1 MTAARVIDMAKSGR
15 FTPKQLVEMVKNLPA
30 TPSAGEPDEKEKALL
45 AWLDKN
51 PGLKGFVAWTPFD
64 HPKLGKAEIGGF
76 APYVAETPPPAMIDS
91 LCRLQIPWLLQLTTK
106 LPQIRF
112 LSEEVTSLGAG
123 VCKLDLYVENAGVLP
138 WPTAMGARNRQP
150 APVIILLEGKEM
162 QFLEGFPRTPLG
174 PLGGNQ
180 VKKLS
185 WILKADGKQ
194 EVTVTLDSPLFG
206 KSMKTIK
213 IGG

>member
-1 MTAARVIDMAKSGR
+1 
-15 FTPKQLVEMVKNLPA
+15 
-30 TPSAGEPDEKEKALL
+30 
-45 AWLDKN
+45 
-51 PGLKGFVAWTPFD
+51 
-64 HPKLGKAEIGGF
+64 
-76 APYVAETPPPAMIDS
+76 MIDS

-112 LSEEVTSLGAG
+112 LSEEVTPLGAG
-123 VCKLDLYVENAGVLP
+123 VYKLDLYVENAGILP

-150 APVIILLEGKEM
+150 APVVILLEGKEV

-185 WILKADGKQ
+185 WILKTDGKQ
-194 EVTVTLDSPLFG
+194 EVTVTLDSPLFA